1 MLINFFRNDE
11 FVWHFLYPHSRH
23 NYTILPLL
31 GPFYQWRW
39 QYGLHLHI
47 LPEAQK
53 PSREEEKWQRQGCR
67 MGAQLGFNWFH
78 LILFV
83 TVRHLLLAR
92 KRVHIS
98 CTIHITPWP
107 IPQLIRHAVDRWFVS
122 LRGNR
127 PEWLNWGFAEW
138 KWINGTLLCNI
149 LRWHDEE
156 EFVVFMGLLCQHFRV
171 LVPLMSAPLEQSI
184 TPNTGAINV
193 YSLLEFTAS
202 LVPISGLWPT
212 QSKAVNEWQFI
223 ESPSTGRSMPSAG
236 TDEDSKATAKGN
248 PEAIILIFRV
258 KSTRI

>member
-1 MLINFFRNDE
+1 MTNLFDISFIHTPGTIIQSF
-11 FVWHFLYPHSRH
+11 HFW
-23 NYTILPLL
+23 
-31 GPFYQWRW
+31 GPSTSGDDSMVCISISYQKRKNPVGRRKSDRDVGW
-39 QYGLHLHI
+39 
-47 LPEAQK
+47 
-53 PSREEEKWQRQGCR
+53 
-67 MGAQLGFNWFH
+67 GFNWFH

-138 KWINGTLLCNI
+138 KWINGTLQCNI
-149 LRWHDEE
+149 LRWHDKE

-184 TPNTGAINV
+184 NPNTGAINV

-202 LVPISGLWPT
+202 MVPISGLWPT
-212 QSKAVNEWQFI
+212 ESKAVNEWQFI